1 MPPLMNKSWNL
12 KKSFEID
19 KKINVMIQM
28 KLIKRSI

>member
-1 MPPLMNKSWNL
+1 MNKSWNL
-12 KKSFEID
+12 KKKSFEID